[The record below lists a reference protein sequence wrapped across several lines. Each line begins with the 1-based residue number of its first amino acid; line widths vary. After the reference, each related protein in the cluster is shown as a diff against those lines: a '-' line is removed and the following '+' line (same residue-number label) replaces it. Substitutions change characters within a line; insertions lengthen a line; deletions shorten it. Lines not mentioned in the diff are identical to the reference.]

1 MLNINNIRKAIRIK
15 YLRPDISSREQAKL
29 ADASHQSMLRIN
41 KRCERYSV
49 DFPLAEKLNDKEL
62 CELLYPFIEESKSN
76 KRPIDYDGAMKE
88 LQRKKGKSKAVLYL
102 EYRAK
107 DPATA
112 MSKTQ
117 FYRLLNAVWK
127 KIKFTMRQHH
137 IAGEVVYIDY
147 AGTQVHY
154 LQGGKKVCVK
164 IFVAVLG
171 ASKKLFAFATHG
183 EKTYHWIDGMTRMFQ
198 YFGGVTEAVSMDNAR
213 ALVTKAG
220 LIANLVQNVEAFGDY
235 YGCLMD
241 TCRVRAPQDKS
252 LAELGVK
259 FITLRILIPMMR
271 NYEFFSID
279 EINRFL
285 TAEVEKLNE
294 GNFQGFSLS
303 RNDLFEQI
311 EKAELAPLPSIPFEM
326 IVDRHLNKVPP
337 NYHVK
342 YLQHEYSV
350 PYQLRGEVVEVIA
363 NQSMLKIVHQH
374 QIVAQHV
381 IKHEPMG
388 ATTLPDHMPVE
399 HLADSLCNQ
408 EDNLIWATEVGSSV
422 EEIVEQWY
430 SKTKNPASRAIG
442 KRCQALMKLVKRK
455 GGEVVNDACEY
466 ALEHDMKTPSD
477 VELIIRA
484 HSSKPDF
491 AQSSNATS
499 HKNIRGKAYYGDHHE
514 A

>member
-1 MLNINNIRKAIRIK
+1 
-15 YLRPDISSREQAKL
+15 
-29 ADASHQSMLRIN
+29 
-41 KRCERYSV
+41 
-49 DFPLAEKLNDKEL
+49 
-62 CELLYPFIEESKSN
+62 
-76 KRPIDYDGAMKE
+76 
-88 LQRKKGKSKAVLYL
+88 
-102 EYRAK
+102 
-107 DPATA
+107 

-117 FYRLLNAVWK
+117 YYRLVNAVLK

-137 IAGEVVYIDY
+137 VAGEVVYIDY

-154 LQGGKKVCVK
+154 LQGGKKVGVK

-183 EKTYHWIDGMTRMFQ
+183 EKTFHWIDGMTRMFQ
-198 YFGGVTEAVSMDNAR
+198 YFGGVTESVSMDNAR
-213 ALVTKAG
+213 ALVSRPG
-220 LIANLVQNVEAFGDY
+220 LIANLVQNVEAFGEY

-241 TCRVRAPQDKS
+241 TCRVGAPQDKS

-259 FITLRILIPMMR
+259 FVTQRISVPMMR
-271 NYEFFSID
+271 NYQFFSID
-279 EINRFL
+279 EINRYL
-285 TAEVEKLNE
+285 AAEVEKLNE

-311 EKAELAPLPSIPFEM
+311 EKVELAPLPSLPFEM

-342 YLQHEYSV
+342 YQQHEYSV
-350 PYQLRGEVVEVIA
+350 PYQIIGEVVEVIA
-363 NQSMLKIVHQH
+363 NQSMLKVVHQH

-388 ATTLPDHMPVE
+388 ATTLPEHMPAE
-399 HLADSLCNQ
+399 HMADSLCNQ

-422 EEIVEQWY
+422 EEIVGQWY

-514 A
+514 T